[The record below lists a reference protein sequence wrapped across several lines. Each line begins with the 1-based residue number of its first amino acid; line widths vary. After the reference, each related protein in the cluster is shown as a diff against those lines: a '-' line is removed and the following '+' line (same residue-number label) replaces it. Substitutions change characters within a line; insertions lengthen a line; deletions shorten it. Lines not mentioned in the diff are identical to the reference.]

1 MSKTGPRTWLHMCQQ
16 LEIEHPILSVG
27 MGGGMAGPELVAAV
41 SNAGACGVLGMGGV
55 PAPYI
60 RQQIQ
65 HLRTLTD
72 KTFGVNI
79 ILPLLQEGQIETCLD
94 EQIPLLVLFWGDPQP
109 YVAEAH
115 RHGTKVYVQV
125 GSVEEAVAA
134 ADAGVDA
141 IIAQGVEAGGH
152 VKSTTA
158 LSTIVP
164 AIVEAVQPVPVLA
177 AGGIATGRGVVA
189 ALSLGAQAVSM
200 GTRFVASEEVLAT
213 QEYKQRIV
221 QSTAEDTIHTYL
233 FDVGWP
239 AAAHRVLRNTAVQEW
254 QAAGCPASGQRPG
267 EGSTIGSMPMAGTRI
282 EVPRYSVFPPLPGF
296 QGDME
301 HAALYAGESCSLIH
315 DIKPAGQIVRDIVQE
330 AESLLKN
337 RQT

>member
-1 MSKTGPRTWLHMCQQ
+1 MSKTWLDTPLCQQ
-16 LEIEHPILSVG
+16 LEIEHPILSAG

-41 SNAGACGVLGMGGV
+41 SNAGACGVLGMGGL

-60 RQQIQ
+60 RHQIQ
-65 HLRTLTD
+65 QLRTLTD

-79 ILPLLQEGQIETCLD
+79 ILPLVQEGQIETCLD
-94 EQIPLLVLFWGDPQP
+94 ERIPLLVLFWGDPRP

-115 RHGTKVYVQV
+115 RRGTKVCLQV

-141 IIAQGVEAGGH
+141 IIAQGIEAGGH

-164 AIVEAVQPVPVLA
+164 AVVEAVHPLPVIA

-200 GTRFVASEEVLAT
+200 GTRFVASEEVLAS

-221 QSTAEDTIHTYL
+221 HSQAEDTIHTFL

-239 AAAHRVLRNTAVQEW
+239 AAAHRVLRNKAVEEW

-267 EGSTIGSMPMAGTRI
+267 EGEVIGSMPMAGMTM
-282 EVPRYSVFPPLPGF
+282 EAPRYGIFPPMPGF
-296 QGDME
+296 EGDIE
-301 HAALYAGESCSLIH
+301 QTALYAGESCSSIH
-315 DIKPAGQIVRDIVQE
+315 DIKPAGQIVRDIVQ
-330 AESLLKN
+330 AAQSLLDTM
-337 RQT
+337 QA